1 MSIKL
6 NAQSGGSVALDAPT
20 QTTSSADIT
29 FKLPVADGSS
39 GQVLQTD
46 GSGALS
52 FATVSTPLPTLP
64 HAFVSMD
71 SQYFTSTTTLLGF
84 NNSTTNDKS
93 SDVTI
98 DRTNDRFT
106 PTVSGTYLVQ
116 GMIDFYHGGS
126 GAYTP
131 VLYLYRNGS
140 LYTYTRNIINYT
152 GGHYDSLNVQAM
164 ISFNGSSDYVDMRA
178 SHNGGGNATMN
189 ALSSLSMFRVGA

>member
-52 FATVSTPLPTLP
+52 FATVIPTLP

-71 SQYFTSTTTLLGF
+71 SQYFTSTTTILGF
-84 NNSTTNDKS
+84 NSSTTNDKS
-93 SDVTI
+93 SGVTI
-98 DRTNDRFT
+98 DRTNKRFT
-106 PTVSGTYLVQ
+106 PTVSGTYLVH
-116 GMIDFYHGGS
+116 GMLDFYHGGG

-131 VLYLYRNGS
+131 ILYLYRNGS
-140 LYTYTRNIINYT
+140 SYAYVRNIVNYS

-164 ISFNGSSDYVDMRA
+164 MSFNGSSDYVDMRA
-178 SHNGGGNATMN
+178 NHNGGGNATMN
-189 ALSSLSMFRVGA
+189 THSSLSIFRIGA

>member
-1 MSIKL
+1 MTIKL
-6 NAQSGGSVALDAPT
+6 NGSTAGSVSLDAPAS
-20 QTTSSADIT
+20 TTSSADIT

-52 FATVSTPLPTLP
+52 FATVIPTLP

-71 SQYFTSTTTLLGF
+71 SQYFTSTTTILGF
-84 NNSTTNDKS
+84 NSSTTNDKS
-93 SDVTI
+93 SGVTI
-98 DRTNDRFT
+98 DRTNKRFT

-116 GMIDFYHGGS
+116 GMMDFYHGGS

-140 LYTYTRNIINYT
+140 LYTYIRNIINYS

-189 ALSSLSMFRVGA
+189 ALSSFSMFRVGA

>member
-52 FATVSTPLPTLP
+52 FATVIPTLP

-189 ALSSLSMFRVGA
+189 QHSSLSIFRVGA

>member
-1 MSIKL
+1 MTIKL
-6 NAQSGGSVALDAPT
+6 NGSTAGSVSLDAPAS
-20 QTTSSADIT
+20 TTSSADIT

-52 FATVSTPLPTLP
+52 FATVIPTLP

-84 NNSTTNDKS
+84 NSSTTNDKS
-93 SDVTI
+93 SGVTI
-98 DRTNDRFT
+98 DRTNKRFT

-116 GMIDFYHGGS
+116 GMMDFYHGGS

-140 LYTYTRNIINYT
+140 LYTYIRNIINYS

-189 ALSSLSMFRVGA
+189 ALSSFSMFRVGA

>member
-1 MSIKL
+1 MTIKL
-6 NAQSGGSVALDAPT
+6 NGSTGGSVALDAPAS
-20 QTTSSADIT
+20 TTSNADIT

-52 FATVSTPLPTLP
+52 FATVIPTLP

-84 NNSTTNDKS
+84 NSSTTNDKS
-93 SDVTI
+93 SGVTI
-98 DRTNDRFT
+98 DRTNNRFT

-164 ISFNGSSDYVDMRA
+164 ISLNGSSDYVDMRA

-189 ALSSLSMFRVGA
+189 QQSSLSIFRVGA

>member
-20 QTTSSADIT
+20 QTTGSEDLT

-52 FATVSTPLPTLP
+52 FATVIPTLP

-71 SQYFTSTTTLLGF
+71 SQYFTSTTTILGF
-84 NNSTTNDKS
+84 NSSTTNDKS
-93 SDVTI
+93 SGVTI
-98 DRTNDRFT
+98 DRTNKRFT

-116 GMIDFYHGGS
+116 GMMDFYHGGS

-140 LYTYTRNIINYT
+140 LYTYIRNIINYS

>member
-1 MSIKL
+1 MTIKL
-6 NAQSGGSVALDAPT
+6 NGSTAGSVSLDAPAS
-20 QTTSSADIT
+20 TTSSADIT

-52 FATVSTPLPTLP
+52 FATVIPTLP
-64 HAFVSMD
+64 HAFVTMD

-84 NNSTTNDKS
+84 NSSTTKDKS
-93 SDVTI
+93 SGVTI
-98 DRTNDRFT
+98 DRTNKRFT

-116 GMIDFYHGGS
+116 GMLDFYHGGTG

-178 SHNGGGNATMN
+178 SHNAGGNATMN
-189 ALSSLSMFRVGA
+189 VQSSLSIFRVGT

>member
-52 FATVSTPLPTLP
+52 FATVIPTLP

-98 DRTNDRFT
+98 DRTNKRFT

-116 GMIDFYHGGS
+116 GMIAFYHGGS

-131 VLYLYRNGS
+131 VLYLYSNGR

-189 ALSSLSMFRVGA
+189 QHSSLSIFRVGA